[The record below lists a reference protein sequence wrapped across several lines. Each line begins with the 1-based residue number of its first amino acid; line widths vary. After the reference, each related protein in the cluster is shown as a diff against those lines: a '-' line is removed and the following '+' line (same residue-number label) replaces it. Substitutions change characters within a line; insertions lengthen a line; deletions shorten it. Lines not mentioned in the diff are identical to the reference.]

1 MIRIFQ
7 AIFLALFVTA
17 YGLLA
22 LACLWRLARD
32 AFPLIF
38 LAVETKIKGIM
49 RHWRSKLDWGAGEAK
64 VLGEKSRT

>member
-7 AIFLALFVTA
+7 TIFLALLVTA

-38 LAVETKIKGIM
+38 LAVETKIKGIT
-49 RHWRSKLDWGAGEAK
+49 RHWRSKLDWGSGEAK

>member
-7 AIFLALFVTA
+7 AIFLALLVTA

-32 AFPLIF
+32 AFPLIS
-38 LAVETKIKGIM
+38 LAVETKIKGIT
-49 RHWRSKLDWGAGEAK
+49 RHWRSKLDWGSGEAR
-64 VLGEKSRT
+64 VVGEKSRT

>member
-7 AIFLALFVTA
+7 TIFLALLITA

-38 LAVETKIKGIM
+38 LAVETKINRIT
-49 RHWRSKLDWGAGEAK
+49 RHWRSKLDWGSGEAK
-64 VLGEKSRT
+64 VLGEKSQT